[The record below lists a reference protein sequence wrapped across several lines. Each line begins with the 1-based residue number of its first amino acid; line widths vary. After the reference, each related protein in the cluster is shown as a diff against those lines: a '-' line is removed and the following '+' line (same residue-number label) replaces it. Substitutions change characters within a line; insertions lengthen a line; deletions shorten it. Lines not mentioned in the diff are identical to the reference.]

1 VKGMQVNKNGIPVHT
16 PKKIHREKPEFNL
29 GQVKYISTVEGVEV
43 SIVLPDFS
51 PIKKLAR
58 SFGWVKVDYED
69 R

>member
-1 VKGMQVNKNGIPVHT
+1 MQVNKNGIPVHT
-16 PKKIHREKPEFNL
+16 PKKAHQGERPNFEL

-43 SIVLPDFS
+43 SIILPDFS

>member
-1 VKGMQVNKNGIPVHT
+1 MQVNKNGIPVHT
-16 PKKIHREKPEFNL
+16 PKKKQQAERPEFNL

-43 SIVLPDFS
+43 SIILPDFS

>member
-1 VKGMQVNKNGIPVHT
+1 MQVNKNGIPVHT
-16 PKKIHREKPEFNL
+16 PKKRHQAERPNFNL
-29 GQVKYISTVEGVEV
+29 GQVKFISTVEGQEV

-58 SFGWVKVDYED
+58 SFGWVKVEFED

>member
-1 VKGMQVNKNGIPVHT
+1 MQVNKNGIPVHT
-16 PKKIHREKPEFNL
+16 PKKMHIGERPDFQL
-29 GQVKYISTVEGVEV
+29 GQVKYTSTVEGIEV

>member
-1 VKGMQVNKNGIPVHT
+1 MQVNKNGIPVHT
-16 PKKIHREKPEFNL
+16 PKKKHKRERPDFQL
-29 GQVKYISTVEGVEV
+29 GQVKYISIVEGVEV

>member
-1 VKGMQVNKNGIPVHT
+1 MQVNKNGIPVHT
-16 PKKIHREKPEFNL
+16 PGKAHQGERPNFNL